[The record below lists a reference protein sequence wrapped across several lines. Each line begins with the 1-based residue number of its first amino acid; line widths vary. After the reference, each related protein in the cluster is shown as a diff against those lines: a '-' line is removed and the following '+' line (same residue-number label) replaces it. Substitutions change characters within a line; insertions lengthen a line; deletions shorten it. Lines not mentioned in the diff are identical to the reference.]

1 MRKALRI
8 AGTVALIIG
17 AVALATGTFAADRA
31 RHPNT
36 VADPASPPEV
46 VNSWTIFDDGDALAD
61 TIVFPAGAATAGWQ
75 DHYLLVEGGVVT
87 ASTFPFTIEQLQY
100 YYENIYSTWATF
112 GLWTPFNLNSYHTG
126 GNPGGNLGWNTVTL
140 LAPLQINAAG
150 FPGWWMGAENSYTVG
165 NPVPCSTCRQVGVD
179 TGADIVQG
187 RGYYSD
193 IDLNGFSAIAPI
205 AMLPSQVPIIRAGIT
220 ALNNTVPV
228 ELLELGVE

>member
-1 MRKALRI
+1 MRKA
-8 AGTVALIIG
+8 VMFVG
-17 AVALATGTFAADRA
+17 AVALVVGVVALASGSFAADRA

-36 VADPASPPEV
+36 VNQPASQPEV
-46 VNSWTIFDDGDALAD
+46 VNSWTIFDDGDMLAD
-61 TIVFPAGAATAGWQ
+61 TIVFPPGVATSGWQ

-100 YYENIYSTWATF
+100 YYENIYSTWASF
-112 GLWTPFNLNSYHTG
+112 GIWTPFNLNNFHSG
-126 GNPGGNLGWNTVTL
+126 GNPGGAAGWNTAILSV
-140 LAPLQINAAG
+140 PLQINAAG

-165 NPVPCSTCRQVGVD
+165 NPAPCSTCRQVGVD

-193 IDLNGFSAIAPI
+193 IDLLGFSAINPV

-220 ALNNTVPV
+220 ALSNTVPV
-228 ELLELGVE
+228 ELLELDVE